1 MRFYIIMLFSF
12 SAFAQGF
19 ERGYVAADIHF
30 KEGNV
35 LSGYIYDDFAQNN
48 NYGKPDSNSGNVSFN
63 VGGQMNMGTG
73 PVKSSTFQ
81 TIIKTIHYKKGKD
94 DSQQTD
100 YSASD
105 IDFITVNRNGT
116 IAKYKTLKVKRVE
129 NEDGVIRIDTLKREI
144 WAPVLKEGGKID
156 VYGYL
161 TWEAGEKY

>member
-1 MRFYIIMLFSF
+1 
-12 SAFAQGF
+12 
-19 ERGYVAADIHF
+19 
-30 KEGNV
+30 
-35 LSGYIYDDFAQNN
+35 
-48 NYGKPDSNSGNVSFN
+48 
-63 VGGQMNMGTG
+63 
-73 PVKSSTFQ
+73 
-81 TIIKTIHYKKGKD
+81 IKTIHYKKGKD

-161 TWEAGEKY
+161 TWEAGEKYYWGEVYFKRADEEYVINLIKSHKIVFGLGSQKEDIAFGIKDLFKDCPAAVDDCKK